1 MEEVIL
7 GGGSSRANLE
17 RSEFAKGFN
26 KVFIKDCFFV
36 KDDRL

>member
-1 MEEVIL
+1 MVE
-7 GGGSSRANLE
+7 RTWE

-36 KDDRL
+36 NDDRL